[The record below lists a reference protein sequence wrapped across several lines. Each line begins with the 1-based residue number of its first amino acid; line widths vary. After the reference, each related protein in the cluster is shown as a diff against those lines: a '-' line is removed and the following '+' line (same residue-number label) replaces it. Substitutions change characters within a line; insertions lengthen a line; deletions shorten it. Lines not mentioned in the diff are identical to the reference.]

1 MPPKAAV
8 DVVVRALL
16 EEDAGLVEQ
25 DDFVLVACNF
35 EYVAQFFLEFVDGLA
50 LIADRDRVD
59 QLEQQL

>member
-35 EYVAQFFLEFVDGLA
+35 EYVAQFFLDFVDGRA